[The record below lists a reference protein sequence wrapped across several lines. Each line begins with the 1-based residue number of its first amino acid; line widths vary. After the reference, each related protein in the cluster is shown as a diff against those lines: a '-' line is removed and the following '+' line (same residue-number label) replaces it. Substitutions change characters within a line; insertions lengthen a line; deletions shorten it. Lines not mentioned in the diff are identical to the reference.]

1 VIYFD
6 LDYPLVRDV
15 LSLKPPQA
23 DQLAGINVYLVNF
36 EHGQHMKIKHR
47 QQKIVEI
54 TRKQE
59 RATVEELAELL
70 DISRETI
77 RRDLTD
83 LAKSGKIQKIH
94 GGATLPR
101 VFGEG
106 SFQQR
111 MLDNADAKTRIAQAA
126 VSLFEEGETL
136 FIDTGS
142 TTLYLAEKL
151 SEVSGLTVVTNSAE
165 IAKAVSFSPARPK
178 NTGHNNNRVFLLG
191 GEFSLDNLQTV
202 GTMVTSQI
210 RSFRAHH
217 AVLAIGALDGRTG
230 AMDFNI
236 DEAQVA
242 RAMIEQSQSV
252 TILMDGSKFNQL
264 ASFEVCSLA
273 HIDRIVC
280 DRAPPP
286 PLAEAMELA
295 NIKLIQAQ

>member
-1 VIYFD
+1 
-6 LDYPLVRDV
+6 
-15 LSLKPPQA
+15 
-23 DQLAGINVYLVNF
+23 
-36 EHGQHMKIKHR
+36 MKIKHR

-54 TRKQE
+54 TRKQK
-59 RATVEELAELL
+59 RVTVEELAALL
-70 DISRETI
+70 NISRETI

-83 LAKSGKIQKIH
+83 LAKYGKIQKIH

-111 MLDNADAKTRIAQAA
+111 MSDNAEAKTRIAQAA

-151 SEVSGLTVVTNSAE
+151 SEVSGLTIITNSAE
-165 IAKAVSFSPARPK
+165 IAKVASSDPANVK
-178 NTGHNNNRVFLLG
+178 MVDNTNNRVFLLG
-191 GEFSLDNLQTV
+191 GEFSLDNRQTI

-210 RSFRAHH
+210 RLFRAHH
-217 AVLAIGALDGRTG
+217 AVLTIGALDGRTG

-252 TILMDGSKFNQL
+252 TILMDSSKFDQL

-273 HIDRIVC
+273 RIDRIVC

-286 PLAEAMELA
+286 SLAEAMKNA
-295 NIKLIQAQ
+295 GINVIQAQQL

>member
-1 VIYFD
+1 
-6 LDYPLVRDV
+6 
-15 LSLKPPQA
+15 
-23 DQLAGINVYLVNF
+23 
-36 EHGQHMKIKHR
+36 MKIRRR

-59 RATVEELAELL
+59 RATVEELSALL
-70 DISRETI
+70 AISRETI

-111 MLDNADAKTRIAQAA
+111 MLDNADAKTQIAQAA
-126 VSLFEEGETL
+126 VSLFEENETL

-142 TTLYLAEKL
+142 TTLYLAEQL

-165 IAKAVSFSPARPK
+165 IARTVSSSPAPGETF
-178 NTGHNNNRVFLLG
+178 NQTNNRVFLLG
-191 GEFSLDNLQTV
+191 GEFSPDNRQTV
-202 GTMVTSQI
+202 GTMVASQI

-217 AVLAIGALDGRTG
+217 AVLTIGALDGRTG

-242 RAMIEQSQSV
+242 RAMIEQSESV
-252 TILMDGSKFNQL
+252 TILMDASKFNQL

-273 HIDRIVC
+273 QIDRIVC
-280 DRAPPP
+280 DQAPPS
-286 PLAEAMELA
+286 PLAKTMELA
-295 NIKLIQAQ
+295 GINVIQAQ

>member
-1 VIYFD
+1 
-6 LDYPLVRDV
+6 
-15 LSLKPPQA
+15 
-23 DQLAGINVYLVNF
+23 
-36 EHGQHMKIKHR
+36 MKIKFR

-54 TRKQE
+54 TRKQKT
-59 RATVEELAELL
+59 ATVEELAVLL
-70 DISRETI
+70 DVSRETI

-83 LAKSGKIQKIH
+83 LERSGKIQKTH

-111 MLDNADAKTRIAQAA
+111 MSDNAEAKMLIAQTA

-151 SEVSGLTVVTNSAE
+151 SEVSGLTVITNSVE
-165 IAKAVSFSPARPK
+165 IAREVSSSAASARMA
-178 NTGHNNNRVFLLG
+178 GGSNNRVFLLG
-191 GEFSLDNLQTV
+191 GEFSRDNQQTA
-202 GTMVTSQI
+202 GTMVSSQI
-210 RSFRAHH
+210 RLFRAHH
-217 AVLAIGALDGRTG
+217 AVLTIGALDGRTG

-252 TILMDGSKFNQL
+252 TVLVDASKFDQL

-273 HIDRIVC
+273 QIDRIIC

-286 PLAEAMELA
+286 SLAEAMENAGINVIVAL
-295 NIKLIQAQ
+295 